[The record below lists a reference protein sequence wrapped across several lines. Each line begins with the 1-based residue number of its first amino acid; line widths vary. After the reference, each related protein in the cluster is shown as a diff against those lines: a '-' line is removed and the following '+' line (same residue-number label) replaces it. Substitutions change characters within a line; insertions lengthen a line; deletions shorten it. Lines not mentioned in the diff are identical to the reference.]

1 MRERS
6 VSGRWHRKENT
17 TIVVSGQARKVGNR
31 TLQRRLCDA
40 GLAWLQ
46 RRRKF
51 FVPRAH
57 KAARVTFAKWV
68 LRRRR
73 ATLGRWVYSDG
84 TAFYLARDSREVDD
98 RKYAA
103 LGPMVWRMA
112 NGSDGLYEEC
122 VGPSAYWK
130 AREDTI

>member
-40 GLAWLQ
+40 GLAWLR
-46 RRRKF
+46 RRRKS